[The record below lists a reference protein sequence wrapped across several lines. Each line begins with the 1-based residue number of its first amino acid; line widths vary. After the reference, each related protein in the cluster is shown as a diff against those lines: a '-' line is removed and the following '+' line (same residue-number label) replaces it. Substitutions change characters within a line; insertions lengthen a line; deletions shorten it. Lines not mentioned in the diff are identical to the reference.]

1 MLIPELLDDIR
12 NKIQTGNTLDEI
24 LGDYDGI
31 FLQDVVKHFYHINGG
46 PELRDYQKE
55 TLEECKTFFE
65 KNPYGFNYNLLWC
78 CGLGKTK
85 MVLTMAKDLNSKTI
99 LIGVPSLVLMDQ
111 MCDNIKLFYPLTLIF
126 RLYSKNEY
134 GNKLKIESNLEDYL
148 KSKSRFKIIVCT
160 YHSSPKIL
168 ELSRNTNTTFDLVIL
183 DEVHHLLEK
192 KQKKFNKILDVE
204 FRKRIN
210 LTATPNLSD
219 EDGKKYSFK
228 NSEIF
233 KGINNIKS
241 IDWSIK
247 NNYVSDYNILVIDD
261 SEYSLDKSIL
271 QKYQNME
278 LILSGYIGVKAI
290 MDGISN
296 KILIYCN
303 RVDNAKKVKNII
315 DDILVIMRKNGNQV
329 DIGNYVLNGE
339 DNKDTRNNVLKDFK
353 GKHDSILTSV
363 QILGEGF
370 DYPDLD
376 SVIFAEKMESPI
388 RIVQSALRP
397 CRISKKSKK
406 ANIFIPI
413 IKDDNSKLKQF
424 LLKMKTVDTIIN
436 KINTV
441 KIDKKKRQIRIV
453 NPGENI
459 IEERIINDFILDYL
473 SKIKLEYLKDEIEES
488 YLNSSFNEKLKEKN
502 GNIILCPV
510 SDKSFVNYYNSI
522 FTKDKWVENC
532 MWGFK
537 SGLKSQWVK
546 LKKND
551 YICLVEKKFI
561 TLGFVQKTYISK
573 EKSNENWGEDIYPLI
588 VEFKFYKRIK
598 IEKRDFMTKIGCK
611 KNDNLMGSR
620 IYNGE
625 HKYVF
630 WDF

>member
-24 LGDYDGI
+24 LEDYDGI

-111 MCDNIKLFYPLTLIF
+111 MCENINLFYPLTSIF
-126 RLYSKNEY
+126 KLCSKNEY
-134 GNKLKIESNLEDYL
+134 GNKISIDSNLEDYL
-148 KSKSRFKIIVCT
+148 RSNSRFKIVVCT
-160 YHSSPKIL
+160 YHSAPKIL
-168 ELSRNTNTTFDLVIL
+168 DISENTNITFDLVIL
-183 DEVHHLLEK
+183 DEVHHLLDK
-192 KQKKFNKILDVE
+192 KQKTFNKILNVKYQ
-204 FRKRIN
+204 KRIN
-210 LTATPNLSD
+210 LTATPNLEEED
-219 EDGKKYSFK
+219 EKKYSFN
-228 NSEIF
+228 NSETF

-261 SEYSLDKSIL
+261 SEYTLDRSIL
-271 QKYQNME
+271 LKYQNME
-278 LILSGYIGVKAI
+278 LILSAYVGVKAI
-290 MDGISN
+290 MDGLSN

-303 RVDNAKKVKNII
+303 RVENSKKVKNII
-315 DDILVIMRKNGNQV
+315 DDILVIMRENGKDL

-339 DNKDTRNNVLKDFK
+339 DTCETRNEVLKDFK
-353 GKHDSILTSV
+353 GKYNSILTSV

-397 CRISKKSKK
+397 CRLSKKNRK

-413 IKDDNSKLKQF
+413 TRNDNSKLKQF

-436 KINTV
+436 KINTIKVDKRGKTMIV
-441 KIDKKKRQIRIV
+441 KSNIDTMDKGLIDDSIF
-453 NPGENI
+453 N
-459 IEERIINDFILDYL
+459 YL
-473 SKIKLEYLKDEIEES
+473 GKIKLEYLKDEIEQS
-488 YLNSSFNEKLKEKN
+488 NIDILFNEELKQEG

-510 SDKSFVNYYNSI
+510 SDKSFVNYYKSI
-522 FTKDKWVENC
+522 FTKDKLNENC

-537 SGLKSQWVK
+537 NGVKSQWGK
-546 LKKND
+546 LKKDD

-561 TLGFVQKTYISK
+561 TLGFVQETYVSK
-573 EKSNENWGEDIYPLI
+573 EKSTENWGEDIYPLI

-598 IEKRDFMTKIGCK
+598 MEKREFMTNIGCK
-611 KNDNLMGSR
+611 KSDNLMGSR

-625 HKYVF
+625 FKNVF
-630 WDF
+630 WEF

>member
-24 LGDYDGI
+24 LEDYDGI

-65 KNPYGFNYNLLWC
+65 KKPYGFNYNLLWC

-111 MCDNIKLFYPLTLIF
+111 MCENINLFYPLTSIF
-126 RLYSKNEY
+126 KLCSKNEY
-134 GNKLKIESNLEDYL
+134 GNKISMDSNLEDYL
-148 KSKSRFKIIVCT
+148 RSNSRFKIVVCT
-160 YHSSPKIL
+160 YHSAPKIL
-168 ELSRNTNTTFDLVIL
+168 DISENTNITFDLVIL
-183 DEVHHLLEK
+183 DEVHHLLDK
-192 KQKKFNKILDVE
+192 KQKTFNKILNVKYQ
-204 FRKRIN
+204 KRIN
-210 LTATPNLSD
+210 LTATPNLEEED
-219 EDGKKYSFK
+219 EKKYSFN
-228 NSEIF
+228 NSETF

-261 SEYSLDKSIL
+261 SEYTLDRSIL
-271 QKYQNME
+271 LKYQNME
-278 LILSGYIGVKAI
+278 LILSAYVGVKAI
-290 MDGISN
+290 MDGLSN

-303 RVDNAKKVKNII
+303 RVENSKKVKNII
-315 DDILVIMRKNGNQV
+315 DDILVIMRENGKDL

-339 DNKDTRNNVLKDFK
+339 DTCETRNEVLKDFK
-353 GKHDSILTSV
+353 GKYNSILTSV

-397 CRISKKSKK
+397 CRLSKKNRK

-413 IKDDNSKLKQF
+413 TRNDNSKLKQF

-436 KINTV
+436 KINTIKVNKRGKTMIV
-441 KIDKKKRQIRIV
+441 KSNIDTMDKGLIDDSIF
-453 NPGENI
+453 N
-459 IEERIINDFILDYL
+459 YL
-473 SKIKLEYLKDEIEES
+473 GKIKLEYLKDEIEQS
-488 YLNSSFNEKLKEKN
+488 NIDILFNEELKQEG

-510 SDKSFVNYYNSI
+510 SDKSFVNYYKSI
-522 FTKDKWVENC
+522 FTKDKLNENC

-537 SGLKSQWVK
+537 NGVKSQWGK
-546 LKKND
+546 LKKDD

-561 TLGFVQKTYISK
+561 TLGFVQETYVSK
-573 EKSNENWGEDIYPLI
+573 EKSTENWGEDIYPLI

-598 IEKRDFMTKIGCK
+598 MEKREFMTNIGCK
-611 KNDNLMGSR
+611 KSDNLMGSR

-625 HKYVF
+625 FKNVF
-630 WDF
+630 WEF